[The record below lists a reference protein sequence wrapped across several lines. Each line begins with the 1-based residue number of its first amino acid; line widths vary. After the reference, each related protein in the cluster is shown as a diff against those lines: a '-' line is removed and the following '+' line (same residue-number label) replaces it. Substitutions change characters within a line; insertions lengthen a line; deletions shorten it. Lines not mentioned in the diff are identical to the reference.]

1 MDGCLGE
8 VGLGME
14 SGVRW
19 LRTLSIGL
27 WRELSKRAGDE
38 SARIIIQN
46 DELYGRQTS
55 LLRLGCVCQTEVGI
69 EAELMGLG

>member
-19 LRTLSIGL
+19 LGTLSIGL

-38 SARIIIQN
+38 STRVMIQN
-46 DELYGRQTS
+46 DEFH
-55 LLRLGCVCQTEVGI
+55 
-69 EAELMGLG
+69 